1 MGQIDIEHLSF
12 SYTKGKPVIKDL
24 SLSIEKGEFVGI
36 IGHNGS
42 GKSTLAKLLAG
53 LEEAKQGTIKIDG
66 DILNEENYPKLNGKI
81 GIIFQNPDNQFVG
94 ATVRDDIAFGLEN
107 RSIERERM
115 KEIIEQYASL
125 VSMTKYLDTNPENL
139 SGGEKQRVAIAGVL
153 ALDAEIIILDE
164 ATSMLDPIGQRE
176 VNALIRTLRGKKT
189 IIFITHMVKEVADC
203 DHLVVLSK
211 GEKVLEGS
219 PEEVFKEERI
229 LEECRLSTL
238 PALELRNMLKE
249 CGGNI
254 ARKEELEAA
263 LWDIAFK
270 R

>member
-1 MGQIDIEHLSF
+1 MAYIDIDSLSF
-12 SYTKGKPVIKDL
+12 CYTKDHPVIRDL
-24 SLSIEKGEFVGI
+24 SLSIAKGEFVGI

-42 GKSTLAKLLAG
+42 GKSTLAKLIAG
-53 LEEAKQGTIKIDG
+53 LEEAQAGHITIDG
-66 DILNEENYPKLNGKI
+66 LVLNEENYAKLNGKI

-107 RSIERERM
+107 RRMERKEMNETIER
-115 KEIIEQYASL
+115 YASL

-164 ATSMLDPIGQRE
+164 ATSMLDPIGARE

-189 IIFITHMVKEVADC
+189 IISITHTVKEVADC
-203 DHLVVLSK
+203 DRLVVLSQ
-211 GEKVLEGS
+211 GEKILEGT
-219 PEEVFKEERI
+219 PEEVFRQEET
-229 LEECRLSTL
+229 LKSCRLTTL
-238 PALELRNMLKE
+238 PALEIKNMLSTRPLK
-249 CGGNI
+249 
-254 ARKEELEAA
+254 RKEELEAA